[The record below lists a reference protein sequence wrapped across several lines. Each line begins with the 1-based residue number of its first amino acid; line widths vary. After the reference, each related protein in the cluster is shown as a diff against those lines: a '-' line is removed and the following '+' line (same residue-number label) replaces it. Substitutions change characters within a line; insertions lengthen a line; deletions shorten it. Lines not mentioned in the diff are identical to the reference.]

1 MSFLFYVVPTARVCV
16 CVYTILTH
24 TPLHACAD
32 PSSPPTRSGY
42 RPSDAVAFLAIE
54 PRLRIESM
62 ILLIYISW
70 ASFLFYVVS
79 LNSTTFSVLS
89 PTPLHACADPSSP
102 PTRSGYR
109 PSDAVAFLAIEPR
122 LRIESMILL
131 ILDAVLDDA
140 TVRLLSAALKREKAN
155 SVANIVAT
163 S

>member
-1 MSFLFYVVPTARVCV
+1 MRRTQERASSIGCVAYTCARVWFANRAAFISFLRR
-16 CVYTILTH
+16 ILEFH
-24 TPLHACAD
+24 HL
-32 PSSPPTRSGY
+32 
-42 RPSDAVAFLAIE
+42 
-54 PRLRIESM
+54 
-62 ILLIYISW
+62 
-70 ASFLFYVVS
+70 
-79 LNSTTFSVLS
+79 LS